1 LRRDRGSPQRLDPAW
16 LALWLAERTAVT
28 AEHIDHIPGD
38 RLDEPGIVVEV
49 VGGAPGEPPQPFR
62 LLIDG
67 THRAAGNLR
76 DGRECWAYL
85 LTEQEQRSICT
96 YRLGGHVAEMPT
108 FPGAG
113 VSDRDAGILLAP
125 SGTRNDVA

>member
-1 LRRDRGSPQRLDPAW
+1 M
-16 LALWLAERTAVT
+16 WLAERTAVT